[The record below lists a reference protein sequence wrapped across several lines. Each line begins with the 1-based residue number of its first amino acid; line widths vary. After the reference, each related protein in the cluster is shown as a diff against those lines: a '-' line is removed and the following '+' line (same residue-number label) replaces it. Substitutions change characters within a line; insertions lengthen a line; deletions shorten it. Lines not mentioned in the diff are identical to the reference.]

1 MQCQDT
7 EQFSPASSAS
17 SLRTVNFDDSDSYN
31 SAAPSPKTVN
41 VYDEDWYIRNTREH
55 PDPEVVEANI
65 GNAKRG
71 KDESALYIA
80 RQKNGRPHAVLAG
93 VNMPKPP
100 PKGKFAGRWNYIEFI
115 PEWNDPLWVDPQ
127 LEIDEEDPHKR
138 LVRPKDL
145 LRYLRPAQRP
155 EDQIRKPTAMALRFG
170 VFPMRQDGRSRMTPT
185 RSTFRQFA
193 INGTANKISGEDVVR
208 EAEELAKNWGDDSV
222 EALLERYA
230 SLDPSG
236 KGRLSEESAFV
247 LNAMTSM
254 QEDEDWQRILFL
266 GATTNE
272 LLDHGVLSFGN
283 DSRITLK
290 SPVHRLFRRDRW
302 ESPLWRGD
310 SENTPRLVYQV
321 GNHKGELDPGS
332 DDYVWECLQPALVLA
347 SRMLFYLEGHDPF
360 WKALCNVWNRM
371 PVPKSRD
378 DRPQDQ
384 RDRWPMFTFSRNPD
398 LLPPGG
404 QPFIPPEYYQLLDPI
419 ETTVSVL
426 NNWLV
431 LNITSTFHTENEAEG
446 QPLNGIT
453 FAEDDG
459 TIRTC
464 LGADDIYPLLVQGYT
479 TDERLV
485 FSFRVATTLVH
496 EIAHAVTYAHRNWMH
511 SPGPSTLPIISGHPA
526 VENSI
531 ASIGKLLFAHQRTPE
546 PFFEQEQRCEVGFSL
561 ENHLYGG
568 TAWPLIGRSSH
579 VHPKHL
585 YSTACGLT
593 LYRWPRALHQDPP
606 GDDETRKDPSDA
618 ILKTPV
624 LVSNQYATFIS
635 VAQVLRFFTEEWWT
649 TEIPRFGSAAM
660 RLNTDMPTRIL
671 PPPDRT
677 MPTFEDEDLLPK
689 QWDLWNEWPDDL
701 LKTNPLVYEF
711 LMSLTQEHLNL
722 ACAKAKW
729 QKDYLSWKERQW
741 VLLNTGAQANIIVI
755 EAVIG
760 ATYRRNLVNMTHQ
773 ELQKWKDEA
782 LLGYQNTLARF
793 TKRMQGRKL
802 KLPAPSL
809 NLLNADTF
817 WENIGTV
824 AQGAGRRLAELL
836 RTYYGELQYEIHT
849 ITGLYLDIFN
859 LGDEDRIRFTVQPVI
874 RTLKARTQTL
884 ASLHEEIITLV
895 NQPQATRM
903 YPGIAEEFRPMFER
917 GFETTKYLFGWSGE
931 ITRIKMENWALLLP
945 LIPNIHIAH
954 RPSSARLFTFARR
967 EIELLPAKEFEAVQ
981 NYVCTIQNATSHT
994 KQAINTINADS
1005 LKRDVDYMLR
1015 GAVSRIKDIF
1025 GGVLHEASDEALDSK
1040 VPDAG
1045 DRPSKRVK
1053 YNPPSLEK
1061 PMLVKASTAAAARK
1075 SGFTIHD
1082 SKKAQSGRRR
1092 ASVMPQNH
1100 PSTISNNHQAQGKP
1114 AVFGVSTIDS
1124 HTPKLPT
1131 ADIFAINTA
1140 GFAPMTGI
1148 EHTGSSTLA
1157 PSHPASV
1164 NLFAAPYALTGTL
1177 TDDLVREAE
1186 MMEERRHALFTNNHA
1201 GEYRDP
1207 KGNGLESPET
1217 PKFVSRFPNP
1227 NDGTP

>member
-7 EQFSPASSAS
+7 EQYSPASTAS
-17 SLRTVNFDDSDSYN
+17 SLRTVKFDDSDSYN

-100 PKGKFAGRWNYIEFI
+100 PKGEFAGRWNYIEFV
-115 PEWNDPLWVDPQ
+115 PEWNDPLWVDPT
-127 LEIDEEDPHKR
+127 LDIDEEDPHKR

-170 VFPMRQDGRSRMTPT
+170 IFPMRQDGRSRMTPT

-193 INGTANKISGEDVVR
+193 VNGTANKISGEDVAR

-272 LLDHGVLSFGN
+272 
-283 DSRITLK
+283 
-290 SPVHRLFRRDRW
+290 
-302 ESPLWRGD
+302 
-310 SENTPRLVYQV
+310 
-321 GNHKGELDPGS
+321 S
-332 DDYVWECLQPALVLA
+332 DDYVWDCLQPALVLA

-360 WKALCNVWNRM
+360 WKALCDVWNRM
-371 PVPKSRD
+371 PVPESRD

-384 RDRWPMFTFSRNPD
+384 RDRWPMFTFSKNPD
-398 LLPPGG
+398 PLPPGG

-419 ETTVSVL
+419 ETTANVL
-426 NNWLV
+426 NDWLV
-431 LNITSTFHTENEAEG
+431 LNVTSTFHTENEAEG

-464 LGADDIYPLLVQGYT
+464 LGADDIYPLL
-479 TDERLV
+479 
-485 FSFRVATTLVH
+485 
-496 EIAHAVTYAHRNWMH
+496 HAVTYAHRNWMH

-677 MPTFEDEDLLPK
+677 MPTFEDADLLPK

-741 VLLNTGAQANIIVI
+741 VLLNMGAQANIIVI
-755 EAVIG
+755 EAIIG

-782 LLGYQNTLARF
+782 LLGYQNMLARF

-874 RTLKARTQTL
+874 RTLKGRAQTL

-931 ITRIKMENWALLLP
+931 ITRIKLENWALLLP

-1040 VPDAG
+1040 VPDVG

-1075 SGFTIHD
+1075 SGFTIHE

-1100 PSTISNNHQAQGKP
+1100 PSTILNTHQAQGKP
-1114 AVFGVSTIDS
+1114 AVSGVPTIDS
-1124 HTPKLPT
+1124 HPPKLPT
-1131 ADIFAINTA
+1131 TDIFAINTA
-1140 GFAPMTGI
+1140 GFAPMTGV

-1157 PSHPASV
+1157 PSHPAAV

-1177 TDDLVREAE
+1177 TEDLVREAE
-1186 MMEERRHALFTNNHA
+1186 MMEERRHVVFTSKHE
-1201 GEYRDP
+1201 GGYRDP
-1207 KGNGLESPET
+1207 HGNGLESPET

>member
-7 EQFSPASSAS
+7 EQYSPASSAS
-17 SLRTVNFDDSDSYN
+17 SLRTVKFVDSDSYN

-100 PKGKFAGRWNYIEFI
+100 PKGAYAGRWNYIEFI

-170 VFPMRQDGRSRMTPT
+170 IFPMRQDGRSRMTPT

-193 INGTANKISGEDVVR
+193 VGGTANKISGEDVAR

-272 LLDHGVLSFGN
+272 
-283 DSRITLK
+283 
-290 SPVHRLFRRDRW
+290 
-302 ESPLWRGD
+302 
-310 SENTPRLVYQV
+310 
-321 GNHKGELDPGS
+321 S
-332 DDYVWECLQPALVLA
+332 DDYVWECLQPALILA

-360 WKALCNVWNRM
+360 WKALCDVWNRM
-371 PVPKSRD
+371 PVPESRD

-384 RDRWPMFTFSRNPD
+384 RDRWPMFTFSKNPD
-398 LLPPGG
+398 PLPPGG

-419 ETTVSVL
+419 ETTANVL
-426 NNWLV
+426 NDWLV
-431 LNITSTFHTENEAEG
+431 LNVTSTFHTENEAEG

-459 TIRTC
+459 TI
-464 LGADDIYPLLVQGYT
+464 P
-479 TDERLV
+479 
-485 FSFRVATTLVH
+485 
-496 EIAHAVTYAHRNWMH
+496 
-511 SPGPSTLPIISGHPA
+511 
-526 VENSI
+526 
-531 ASIGKLLFAHQRTPE
+531 
-546 PFFEQEQRCEVGFSL
+546 
-561 ENHLYGG
+561 
-568 TAWPLIGRSSH
+568 
-579 VHPKHL
+579 
-585 YSTACGLT
+585 CGLT

-649 TEIPRFGSAAM
+649 NEIPRFGSAAM

-677 MPTFEDEDLLPK
+677 MPTFEDADLLPK

-729 QKDYLSWKERQW
+729 QVDYLSWKERQW

-755 EAVIG
+755 EAIIG

-809 NLLNADTF
+809 NLVSTDTF

-931 ITRIKMENWALLLP
+931 ITRIKLENWALLLP

-1040 VPDAG
+1040 VPDVG
-1045 DRPSKRVK
+1045 DRPIKRVK

-1061 PMLVKASTAAAARK
+1061 PILVKASTAAAARK
-1075 SGFTIHD
+1075 SAFTIHD

-1100 PSTISNNHQAQGKP
+1100 PSTILNTHQAQGKP
-1114 AVFGVSTIDS
+1114 AVSGVPTIDS
-1124 HTPKLPT
+1124 HPPKLPT
-1131 ADIFAINTA
+1131 TDIFAINTA
-1140 GFAPMTGI
+1140 GFAPMTGV

-1177 TDDLVREAE
+1177 TEDLVREAE

>member
-7 EQFSPASSAS
+7 EQYSPASTAS
-17 SLRTVNFDDSDSYN
+17 SLRTVKFDDSDSYN

-193 INGTANKISGEDVVR
+193 VGGTANKISGEDVAR
-208 EAEELAKNWGDDSV
+208 EAEALAKNWGDDSV

-230 SLDPSG
+230 NLDPSG

-266 GATTNE
+266 GATTDE
-272 LLDHGVLSFGN
+272 
-283 DSRITLK
+283 
-290 SPVHRLFRRDRW
+290 
-302 ESPLWRGD
+302 
-310 SENTPRLVYQV
+310 
-321 GNHKGELDPGS
+321 
-332 DDYVWECLQPALVLA
+332 
-347 SRMLFYLEGHDPF
+347 
-360 WKALCNVWNRM
+360 
-371 PVPKSRD
+371 
-378 DRPQDQ
+378 
-384 RDRWPMFTFSRNPD
+384 NPD
-398 LLPPGG
+398 PLPPGG
-404 QPFIPPEYYQLLDPI
+404 PPFIPPEYYQLLEPI
-419 ETTVSVL
+419 ETTANVL
-426 NNWLV
+426 NDWLV
-431 LNITSTFHTENEAEG
+431 LNVTSTFHTENEAEG

-464 LGADDIYPLLVQGYT
+464 LGADDIYPLL
-479 TDERLV
+479 
-485 FSFRVATTLVH
+485 
-496 EIAHAVTYAHRNWMH
+496 HAVTYAHRNWMH

-755 EAVIG
+755 EAIIG

-782 LLGYQNTLARF
+782 LLGYQNMLARF

-809 NLLNADTF
+809 NLVNADTF
-817 WENIGTV
+817 WDNIGTV

-836 RTYYGELQYEIHT
+836 RTYYGELQYELHT
-849 ITGLYLDIFN
+849 IMGLYLDIFN

-874 RTLKARTQTL
+874 RTLKARAQTL
-884 ASLHEEIITLV
+884 AGLHEEIITLV

-931 ITRIKMENWALLLP
+931 ITRIKLENWALLLP

-967 EIELLPAKEFEAVQ
+967 EIELLPVKEFEAVQ

-1005 LKRDVDYMLR
+1005 LKRDVNYMLR

-1025 GGVLHEASDEALDSK
+1025 GGVLHEASDEALDSE
-1040 VPDAG
+1040 VPDVG

-1075 SGFTIHD
+1075 SGSAIHD

-1140 GFAPMTGI
+1140 GFAPMAGI
-1148 EHTGSSTLA
+1148 EHTSSSTLA

-1177 TDDLVREAE
+1177 TGDLVREAE
-1186 MMEERRHALFTNNHA
+1186 MMEGRRHALFTTKHT

-1207 KGNGLESPET
+1207 KGNGLDSPET

>member
-7 EQFSPASSAS
+7 KQYSPASSAS
-17 SLRTVNFDDSDSYN
+17 SLRTVKFDVSDSYN

-93 VNMPKPP
+93 LNMPKPP
-100 PKGKFAGRWNYIEFI
+100 PKGKFAGRWNYVEFI

-170 VFPMRQDGRSRMTPT
+170 IFPMRQDGRSRMTPT

-193 INGTANKISGEDVVR
+193 INGTANKISGEDVAR

-272 LLDHGVLSFGN
+272 
-283 DSRITLK
+283 
-290 SPVHRLFRRDRW
+290 
-302 ESPLWRGD
+302 
-310 SENTPRLVYQV
+310 
-321 GNHKGELDPGS
+321 S
-332 DDYVWECLQPALVLA
+332 DDYVWECLQPALILA

-360 WKALCNVWNRM
+360 WKALCDVWNRM
-371 PVPKSRD
+371 PVPESRD
-378 DRPQDQ
+378 NRPQDQ
-384 RDRWPMFTFSRNPD
+384 KDRWPMFTFSKHPD
-398 LLPPGG
+398 PLPPGG

-419 ETTVSVL
+419 ETTANVL
-426 NNWLV
+426 NDWLV
-431 LNITSTFHTENEAEG
+431 LNVTSTFHTENEAEG

-561 ENHLYGG
+561 ENHVRRLPGDSFHSFVNNLE
-568 TAWPLIGRSSH
+568 ALRS
-579 VHPKHL
+579 
-585 YSTACGLT
+585 
-593 LYRWPRALHQDPP
+593 
-606 GDDETRKDPSDA
+606 DDETRKDPSDA

-729 QKDYLSWKERQW
+729 QVDYLSWKERQW

-760 ATYRRNLVNMTHQ
+760 ATYRQNLVNMAHH

-782 LLGYQNTLARF
+782 LLGYQNLLARF

-836 RTYYGELQYEIHT
+836 RTYYGELQYELHT
-849 ITGLYLDIFN
+849 IIGLYLDIFN

-884 ASLHEEIITLV
+884 AGLHEEIITLI

-931 ITRIKMENWALLLP
+931 ITRIKLENWALLLP

-1015 GAVSRIKDIF
+1015 GTVSRIKDIF

-1040 VPDAG
+1040 VPDVG

-1082 SKKAQSGRRR
+1082 SKKAQSGTRR
-1092 ASVMPQNH
+1092 ASVRPQNH
-1100 PSTISNNHQAQGKP
+1100 PSTILNNHEAQGKP

-1131 ADIFAINTA
+1131 ADMFAINTA
-1140 GFAPMTGI
+1140 GFAPIVGV

-1177 TDDLVREAE
+1177 TGDLVREAE
-1186 MMEERRHALFTNNHA
+1186 MMEERSHVLFTNNHA

>member
-7 EQFSPASSAS
+7 KQYSPASSAS
-17 SLRTVNFDDSDSYN
+17 SLRTVKFDVSDSYN

-93 VNMPKPP
+93 LNMPKPP
-100 PKGKFAGRWNYIEFI
+100 PKGKFAGRWNYVEFI

-170 VFPMRQDGRSRMTPT
+170 IFPMRQDGRSRMTPT

-193 INGTANKISGEDVVR
+193 INGTANKISGEDVAR

-272 LLDHGVLSFGN
+272 
-283 DSRITLK
+283 
-290 SPVHRLFRRDRW
+290 
-302 ESPLWRGD
+302 
-310 SENTPRLVYQV
+310 
-321 GNHKGELDPGS
+321 
-332 DDYVWECLQPALVLA
+332 PALILA

-360 WKALCNVWNRM
+360 WKALCDVWNRM
-371 PVPKSRD
+371 PVPESRD
-378 DRPQDQ
+378 NRPQDQ
-384 RDRWPMFTFSRNPD
+384 KDRWPMFTFSKHPD
-398 LLPPGG
+398 PLPPGG

-419 ETTVSVL
+419 ETTANVL
-426 NNWLV
+426 NDWLV
-431 LNITSTFHTENEAEG
+431 LNVTSTFHTENEAEG

-511 SPGPSTLPIISGHPA
+511 SPGP
-526 VENSI
+526 
-531 ASIGKLLFAHQRTPE
+531 
-546 PFFEQEQRCEVGFSL
+546 
-561 ENHLYGG
+561 
-568 TAWPLIGRSSH
+568 
-579 VHPKHL
+579 
-585 YSTACGLT
+585 
-593 LYRWPRALHQDPP
+593 
-606 GDDETRKDPSDA
+606 DDETRKDPSDA

-729 QKDYLSWKERQW
+729 QVDYLSWKERQW

-760 ATYRRNLVNMTHQ
+760 ATYRQNLVNMAHH

-782 LLGYQNTLARF
+782 LLGYQNLLARF

-836 RTYYGELQYEIHT
+836 RTYYGELQYELHT
-849 ITGLYLDIFN
+849 IIGLYLDIFN

-884 ASLHEEIITLV
+884 AGLHEEIITLI

-931 ITRIKMENWALLLP
+931 ITRIKLENWALLLP

-1015 GAVSRIKDIF
+1015 GTVSRIKDIF

-1040 VPDAG
+1040 VPDVG

-1082 SKKAQSGRRR
+1082 SKKAQSGTRR
-1092 ASVMPQNH
+1092 ASVRPQNH
-1100 PSTISNNHQAQGKP
+1100 PSTILNNHEAQGKP

-1131 ADIFAINTA
+1131 ADMFAINTA
-1140 GFAPMTGI
+1140 GFAPIVGV

-1177 TDDLVREAE
+1177 TGDLVREAE
-1186 MMEERRHALFTNNHA
+1186 MMEERSHVLFTNNHA

>member
-7 EQFSPASSAS
+7 EQYSPASTAS
-17 SLRTVNFDDSDSYN
+17 SLRTVIFDDSDSYN

-100 PKGKFAGRWNYIEFI
+100 PKGAYAGRWNYIEFV

-170 VFPMRQDGRSRMTPT
+170 IFPMRQDGRSRMTPT
-185 RSTFRQFA
+185 RSTFRQFTV
-193 INGTANKISGEDVVR
+193 NGTANKISGEDVAR

-247 LNAMTSM
+247 LNAMRSM

-272 LLDHGVLSFGN
+272 LLDHGVLSFGS

-290 SPVHRLFRRDRW
+290 SPVHR
-302 ESPLWRGD
+302 
-310 SENTPRLVYQV
+310 
-321 GNHKGELDPGS
+321 
-332 DDYVWECLQPALVLA
+332 
-347 SRMLFYLEGHDPF
+347 
-360 WKALCNVWNRM
+360 M
-371 PVPKSRD
+371 PVPESRD

-384 RDRWPMFTFSRNPD
+384 RDRWPLFTFSKKPD
-398 LLPPGG
+398 PLPPGG

-419 ETTVSVL
+419 ETTANVL
-426 NNWLV
+426 NDWLV

-677 MPTFEDEDLLPK
+677 MPTFEDADLLPK

-729 QKDYLSWKERQW
+729 QVDYLSWKERQW
-741 VLLNTGAQANIIVI
+741 LLLNTGAQANIIVI

-793 TKRMQGRKL
+793 SKRMQGRKL

-809 NLLNADTF
+809 NLANADTF

-836 RTYYGELQYEIHT
+836 RTYFGELQYELHT
-849 ITGLYLDIFN
+849 IMGLYLDIFN

-874 RTLKARTQTL
+874 RTLKARAQTL

-931 ITRIKMENWALLLP
+931 ITRIKLENWALLLP

-1040 VPDAG
+1040 VPDVG
-1045 DRPSKRVK
+1045 ERPIKRVK

-1092 ASVMPQNH
+1092 ASVVPQSH
-1100 PSTISNNHQAQGKP
+1100 PTAFSNTHQSQGKP
-1114 AVFGVSTIDS
+1114 SVSGVSTIES
-1124 HTPKLPT
+1124 HPPKLPT
-1131 ADIFAINTA
+1131 ADIFAIKTA
-1140 GFAPMTGI
+1140 GFAPMAGV

-1177 TDDLVREAE
+1177 TGDLVREAE
-1186 MMEERRHALFTNNHA
+1186 MMEERRHALFTNKHT

-1207 KGNGLESPET
+1207 KGNGLDSPET

>member
-7 EQFSPASSAS
+7 EQYSPASTAS
-17 SLRTVNFDDSDSYN
+17 SLRTVKFDDSDSYN

-115 PEWNDPLWVDPQ
+115 PEWNDPLWVEPQ

-170 VFPMRQDGRSRMTPT
+170 IFPMRQDGRSRMTPT

-193 INGTANKISGEDVVR
+193 INGTANKISGEDVAR

-272 LLDHGVLSFGN
+272 
-283 DSRITLK
+283 
-290 SPVHRLFRRDRW
+290 
-302 ESPLWRGD
+302 
-310 SENTPRLVYQV
+310 
-321 GNHKGELDPGS
+321 S

-360 WKALCNVWNRM
+360 WKALCDVWNRM
-371 PVPKSRD
+371 PVPESRD

-398 LLPPGG
+398 SLPPGG

-419 ETTVSVL
+419 ETTANVL
-426 NNWLV
+426 NDWLV
-431 LNITSTFHTENEAEG
+431 LNVTSTFHTENEAEG

-464 LGADDIYPLLVQGYT
+464 LGADDIYPLLVQEYT

-511 SPGPSTLPIISGHPA
+511 SPGP
-526 VENSI
+526 
-531 ASIGKLLFAHQRTPE
+531 
-546 PFFEQEQRCEVGFSL
+546 
-561 ENHLYGG
+561 
-568 TAWPLIGRSSH
+568 
-579 VHPKHL
+579 
-585 YSTACGLT
+585 
-593 LYRWPRALHQDPP
+593 
-606 GDDETRKDPSDA
+606 DDETRKDPSDA
-618 ILKTPV
+618 ILKSPV

-782 LLGYQNTLARF
+782 LLGYQNLLARF

-809 NLLNADTF
+809 NLVNADIF
-817 WENIGTV
+817 WDNIGTV

-849 ITGLYLDIFN
+849 VTGLYLDIFN

-874 RTLKARTQTL
+874 RTLKARAQTL
-884 ASLHEEIITLV
+884 AGLHEEIITLV

-931 ITRIKMENWALLLP
+931 ITRIKLENWALLLP

-1005 LKRDVDYMLR
+1005 LKRDVDCMLR

-1040 VPDAG
+1040 VPDVG

-1053 YNPPSLEK
+1053 YNPPSVEK

-1140 GFAPMTGI
+1140 GFAPMAGI

-1157 PSHPASV
+1157 QSHPASV

-1177 TDDLVREAE
+1177 TGDLVREAE
-1186 MMEERRHALFTNNHA
+1186 MMEERRHALFTNKHT

-1207 KGNGLESPET
+1207 KGNGLDSPET

>member
-7 EQFSPASSAS
+7 EQYSPASSAS
-17 SLRTVNFDDSDSYN
+17 SLRTVKFDDSDSYN

-93 VNMPKPP
+93 VSMPKPP
-100 PKGKFAGRWNYIEFI
+100 PKGAYAGRWNYIEFV

-127 LEIDEEDPHKR
+127 LEIDEEDPNKR
-138 LVRPKDL
+138 IVRPKDL

-170 VFPMRQDGRSRMTPT
+170 IFPMRQDGRSRMTPT

-193 INGTANKISGEDVVR
+193 VNGTANKICGADVAR

-222 EALLERYA
+222 EALLQRYA

-236 KGRLSEESAFV
+236 KGRLSEQSAFV

-272 LLDHGVLSFGN
+272 
-283 DSRITLK
+283 
-290 SPVHRLFRRDRW
+290 
-302 ESPLWRGD
+302 
-310 SENTPRLVYQV
+310 
-321 GNHKGELDPGS
+321 S

-360 WKALCNVWNRM
+360 WKALCDVWNRM
-371 PVPKSRD
+371 PVPESRD

-384 RDRWPMFTFSRNPD
+384 RDRWPMFTFSKNPD
-398 LLPPGG
+398 PLPPGG

-419 ETTVSVL
+419 ETTANVL
-426 NNWLV
+426 NDWLV

-485 FSFRVATTLVH
+485 FSFRVATTLIH
-496 EIAHAVTYAHRNWMH
+496 EVA
-511 SPGPSTLPIISGHPA
+511 
-526 VENSI
+526 
-531 ASIGKLLFAHQRTPE
+531 
-546 PFFEQEQRCEVGFSL
+546 
-561 ENHLYGG
+561 LYGG

-618 ILKTPV
+618 ILKTPI

-677 MPTFEDEDLLPK
+677 MPTFEDADLLPK

-729 QKDYLSWKERQW
+729 QVDYLSWKERQW
-741 VLLNTGAQANIIVI
+741 LLLNTGAQATIIVI

-782 LLGYQNTLARF
+782 LLGYQNLLARF

-809 NLLNADTF
+809 NLVNADTF
-817 WENIGTV
+817 WDNIGTV

-849 ITGLYLDIFN
+849 IMGLYLDIFN

-874 RTLKARTQTL
+874 RTLKARAQTL
-884 ASLHEEIITLV
+884 AGLHEEIITLV

-931 ITRIKMENWALLLP
+931 ITRIKLENWALLLP

-994 KQAINTINADS
+994 KEAINTINADS

-1040 VPDAG
+1040 VPDVG
-1045 DRPSKRVK
+1045 ERPIKRVK

-1100 PSTISNNHQAQGKP
+1100 PSTISDNHQAQGKP

-1131 ADIFAINTA
+1131 TDIFAIKTA
-1140 GFAPMTGI
+1140 GFAPMAGI

-1157 PSHPASV
+1157 PSHPVSV

-1177 TDDLVREAE
+1177 TGDLVREAE
-1186 MMEERRHALFTNNHA
+1186 MMEERRHSLFTNNHA